1 MITMI
6 IKKIEDI
13 KEKFSIKSIEEIDK
27 KKHFINVKS
36 YQCELNDG
44 RIVIRDKIL
53 KGTSDGSASIIVPI
67 TESGKTILVIQPRIL
82 TKNKISVEFPAG
94 YIDDGESPEEA
105 ALRELKE
112 ETGYVPKE
120 MIKLAE
126 YYQDQG
132 CSSAYN
138 YCFLA
143 VDCKKVCEQSLDR
156 DEYIEYVEAYFDEVL
171 ELLEEGTI
179 NDANS
184 IIALERAREFL
195 NK

>member
-1 MITMI
+1 MIKHEI
-6 IKKIEDI
+6 EEIKSR
-13 KEKFSIKSIEEIDK
+13 FSIKSIEEIEK
-27 KKHFINVKS
+27 GKHFINVKS

-53 KGTSDGSASIIVPI
+53 KGDRDGSASIIVPI
-67 TESGKTILVIQPRIL
+67 TETGKVILVIQPRIL

-94 YIDDGESPEEA
+94 YIDEGENPKEA
-105 ALRELKE
+105 ALRELRE
-112 ETGYVPKE
+112 ETGYIPNE
-120 MIKLAE
+120 MIELAE

-138 YCFLA
+138 YCYLA
-143 VDCKKVCEQSLDR
+143 LGCKKVYEQSLDR
-156 DEYIEYVEAYFDEVL
+156 DEYIEYVEAYLDEVL
-171 ELLEEGTI
+171 ELLDEGTI

-184 IIALERAREFL
+184 IIAIERARKIL

>member
-1 MITMI
+1 MI
-6 IKKIEDI
+6 IKKIDEI
-13 KEKFSIKSIEEIDK
+13 KNSFSIKSIREIEK
-27 KKHFINVKS
+27 EKHFINVKS

-44 RIVIRDKIL
+44 RIVMRDKIL
-53 KGTSDGSASIIVPI
+53 KGNRDGSASIIVPI
-67 TESGKTILVIQPRIL
+67 TESGKVILVIQPRIL

-94 YIDDGESPEEA
+94 YIDGDENPEEA
-105 ALRELKE
+105 ALRELRE
-112 ETGYVPKE
+112 ETGYVPDE
-120 MIKLAE
+120 MILLAK

-138 YCFLA
+138 YCYLA
-143 VDCKKVCEQSLDR
+143 LNCKKTCKQSLDH

-171 ELLEEGTI
+171 ELMNEEII

-184 IIALERAREFL
+184 IIAIEKASKIL

>member
-1 MITMI
+1 MIY
-6 IKKIEDI
+6 KKIESI
-13 KEKFSIKSIEEIDK
+13 KENFKIKSIEEIDS

-44 RIVIRDKIL
+44 RIVVRDKIL
-53 KGTSDGSASIIVPI
+53 KGTRDGSASIIVPI
-67 TESGKTILVIQPRIL
+67 TDSGKTILVIQPRIL
-82 TKNKISVEFPAG
+82 THNKISVEFPAG
-94 YIDDGESPEEA
+94 YIDDNETPEEA
-105 ALRELKE
+105 AIRELRE
-112 ETGYVPKE
+112 ETGYVPE
-120 MIKLAE
+120 SLIKLAE

-143 VDCKKVCEQSLDR
+143 VGCKKVCEQSLDR
-156 DEYIEYVEAYFDEVL
+156 DEYIEYVDAYFDEVL
-171 ELLEEGTI
+171 ELLDAGII

-184 IIALERAREFL
+184 IIAVERARKIL

>member
-1 MITMI
+1 MILKRI
-6 IKKIEDI
+6 EGIKNNFAID
-13 KEKFSIKSIEEIDK
+13 SIEEINN

-36 YQCELNDG
+36 YQCKLKDG

-53 KGTSDGSASIIVPI
+53 KGNRDGSAAIIVPI
-67 TESGKTILVIQPRIL
+67 TESGKVILVIQPRIL
-82 TKNKISVEFPAG
+82 TKNKISVELPAG
-94 YIDDGESPEEA
+94 YIDDAETPEEA
-105 ALRELKE
+105 AIRELKE
-112 ETGYVPKE
+112 ETGYTPKE
-120 MIKLAE
+120 VIKLAE

-138 YCFLA
+138 YCYLA
-143 VDCKKVCEQSLDR
+143 VGCEKKFEQSLDR

-171 ELLEEGTI
+171 GLLDEGII

-184 IIALERAREFL
+184 IIALERARKIL

>member
-1 MITMI
+1 MISKRI
-6 IKKIEDI
+6 EEIKDN
-13 KEKFSIKSIEEIDK
+13 FAIKSIAEIDN

-53 KGTSDGSASIIVPI
+53 KGSRDGSASIIVPV
-67 TESGKTILVIQPRIL
+67 TDEGKIILVVQPRIL

-94 YIDDGESPEEA
+94 YIDDGESPEDA
-105 ALRELKE
+105 ALRELRE
-112 ETGYVPKE
+112 ETGYVPSE
-120 MIKLAE
+120 MVKLAE

-138 YCFLA
+138 YCYLA
-143 VDCKKVCEQSLDR
+143 LGCKKVYEQSLDR

-171 ELLEEGTI
+171 ELLNEGTI

-184 IIALERAREFL
+184 IIALERARKIL

>member
-1 MITMI
+1 MIKHEI
-6 IKKIEDI
+6 EEIKSR
-13 KEKFSIKSIEEIDK
+13 FSIKSIEEIEK
-27 KKHFINVKS
+27 EKHFINVKS

-53 KGTSDGSASIIVPI
+53 KGDRDGSASIIVPI
-67 TESGKTILVIQPRIL
+67 TETGKVILVIQPRIL

-94 YIDDGESPEEA
+94 YIDEGENPKEA
-105 ALRELKE
+105 ALRELRE
-112 ETGYVPKE
+112 ETGYIPNE
-120 MIKLAE
+120 MIELAE

-138 YCFLA
+138 YCYLA
-143 VDCKKVCEQSLDR
+143 LGCKKVYEQSLDR
-156 DEYIEYVEAYFDEVL
+156 DEYIEYVEAYLDEVL
-171 ELLEEGTI
+171 ELLDEGTI

-184 IIALERAREFL
+184 IIAIERARKVL